1 MTNVRKYTDE
11 ELLNKVK
18 SLDTFEYIPNNYWM
32 IGVQSLEDE
41 TNVYDD
47 KFYVYKGEKFIMTLT
62 GTTNAGK
69 NALTG
74 YDKIGVSGAAVWK
87 TNMIYYDMYSPGKH
101 KGKMD
106 AWRQVKPIY
115 YYRDA
120 DKDGKA
126 EEQGKLYHG
135 IIYVNFHANNYDRKS
150 MAIKKLIG
158 GWSYGCQVSN
168 DPDKYNKLMSMTKEQ
183 KYITYCL
190 LKEF

>member
-1 MTNVRKYTDE
+1 MTNVGKYTDKQ
-11 ELLNKVK
+11 LLDRVR
-18 SLDTFEYIPNNYWM
+18 SLDTFEYIPKNYWM

-41 TNVYDD
+41 TNTFDD

-62 GTTNAGK
+62 GTTNAGR
-69 NALTG
+69 NALES

-87 TNMIYYDMYSPGKH
+87 TDMIYYDVYSPGKH

-115 YYRDA
+115 YYRDS

-126 EEQGKLYHG
+126 EEQGELHHG
-135 IIYVNFHANNYDRKS
+135 IIGVNFHTNSYDKNSR
-150 MAIKKLIG
+150 AIKKLIG
-158 GWSYGCQVSN
+158 AWSYGCQVSN
-168 DPDKYNKLMSMTKEQ
+168 DPEKYNKLMQLTYEQ
-183 KYITYCL
+183 KFITYCL